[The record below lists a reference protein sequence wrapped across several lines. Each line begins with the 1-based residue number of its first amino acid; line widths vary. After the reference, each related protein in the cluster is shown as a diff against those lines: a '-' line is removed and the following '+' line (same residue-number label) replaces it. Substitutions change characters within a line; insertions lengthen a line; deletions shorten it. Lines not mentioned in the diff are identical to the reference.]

1 MRVGPQ
7 TGQRRRRS
15 DRDDGDSENDDDDE
29 DPPDDRGPR
38 SRWTV
43 ASLSAIDRR
52 TLNKFPPPHL
62 DGSNNDDAVDSEVY
76 FNVAAAKYAELGIW
90 SDEEKERDDGVA
102 GDEEEEAG
110 VDLDV
115 NHKRVLVE
123 ADGEI
128 GEDGEVE
135 EVEEVASGQDVVD
148 LGAMHRGAYVPFTI
162 GSSDPCPICARPER
176 LLQHWMCGHCG
187 FGT

>member
-15 DRDDGDSENDDDDE
+15 DRDDGDGGNDDNDDDDE

-43 ASLSAIDRR
+43 ASLSAIDRH
-52 TLNKFPPPHL
+52 TLNKFPPPHPN
-62 DGSNNDDAVDSEVY
+62 GKNNNEAVDSEVY

-90 SDEEKERDDGVA
+90 SDEEKDRDDGVA
-102 GDEEEEAG
+102 GGDEEEEG
-110 VDLDV
+110 VYLDV

-123 ADGEI
+123 ADG
-128 GEDGEVE
+128 GVGSA
-135 EVEEVASGQDVVD
+135 VAGYTPPQKRGWQSSSQ
-148 LGAMHRGAYVPFTI
+148 HRRV
-162 GSSDPCPICARPER
+162 S
-176 LLQHWMCGHCG
+176 
-187 FGT
+187 